1 MRFLKALINRLERR
15 LSVYLLFFPPKS
27 SRNFNARKIDILHS
41 IFFSLICIDFF
52 AVFAYNAVENGN
64 FKLCSS
70 IIIIIRFCF
79 NTQIQQKSEKIRYDH
94 TGKRKI
100 FSYDMI
106 GEFHSCGPW
115 LHPKRNITS
124 TELVLVLQGTVY
136 IAEEARQYAVNANQ
150 LIVLEP
156 HREHYGYKTVSEP
169 VSFYWFHFYTDLE
182 LPLKTYAGNDIYEIK
197 RLLKRLLHISN
208 SSDCAPYAAD
218 AAGLLIYHEL
228 KRLSLKESLPN
239 QALAVQIGEYIRNNI
254 KNGITVRDIA
264 RSLGYNPDYLGKY
277 FKKYSGTGLKEYL
290 SAQRLKLAKD
300 LLLTTDMSVKQI
312 ARELGYTEEN
322 VFIKFFTYHEA
333 ITPAVFRSKSSKIHI
348 NNK

>member
-1 MRFLKALINRLERR
+1 MITL
-15 LSVYLLFFPPKS
+15 
-27 SRNFNARKIDILHS
+27 
-41 IFFSLICIDFF
+41 
-52 AVFAYNAVENGN
+52 ENGK
-64 FKLCSS
+64 F
-70 IIIIIRFCF
+70 
-79 NTQIQQKSEKIRYDH
+79 
-94 TGKRKI
+94 

-322 VFIKFFTYHEA
+322 VL
-333 ITPAVFRSKSSKIHI
+333 
-348 NNK
+348 